1 MRIFRNDKAE
11 DGAVDRFDDPFD
23 EPSDGPGGHESVAV
37 TGRTDRLLAGWRRI
51 ELAVG
56 LLLVAA
62 GFVAVGLGWYDASG
76 TPDVRR
82 QMQSLISG
90 GFGGLAAVVLGA
102 AVIQAHVQSR
112 GTHQLAD
119 KFDGVAAA
127 LLELAGVPTAAGE
140 EGPTWPSG
148 QASSGGGARAPQ
160 QVLASHAS
168 YHAAGCD
175 LTDGRDS
182 LRELSLDEAEAE
194 GLARC
199 SVCLPAPTLAAR

>member
-1 MRIFRNDKAE
+1 MRIFRKAG
-11 DGAVDRFDDPFD
+11 DGSVDRLEDVFD
-23 EPSDGPGGHESVAV
+23 ERSDGPGAHESVSV
-37 TGRTDRLLAGWRRI
+37 TGRADRLLAGWRRI

-90 GFGGLAAVVLGA
+90 GFGGLAAVILGA

-112 GTHQLAD
+112 GTRQLAD

-127 LLELAGVPTAAGE
+127 LLELARVPIASKEVPTQ
-140 EGPTWPSG
+140 PNG
-148 QASSGGGARAPQ
+148 QESSGWGAGSLQ

-175 LTDGRDS
+175 LTGGRDS
-182 LRELSLDEAEAE
+182 LRELSLEEAEAE
-194 GLARC
+194 GLTRC
-199 SVCLPAPTLAAR
+199 GVCLPAGKLAVR